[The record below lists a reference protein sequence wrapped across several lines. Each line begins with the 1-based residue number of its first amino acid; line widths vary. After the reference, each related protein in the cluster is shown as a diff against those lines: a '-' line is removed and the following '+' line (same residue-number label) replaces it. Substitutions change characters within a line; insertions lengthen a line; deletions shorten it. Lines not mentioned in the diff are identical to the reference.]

1 MDQQSLAILKG
12 LVCVAWADGH
22 FAAAE
27 RELIEALIQT
37 FGASP
42 SEALEVRTFSDSPRT
57 LNDVPIHE
65 LSYNDRRVLLTQ
77 AVILSFVDGHQA
89 ESERGLI
96 DNLCRV
102 LRIPSIEA
110 AGIVN
115 AAEEQAKAL
124 APLLKK

>member
-77 AVILSFVDGHQA
+77 AVILSFVDGAQTDH
-89 ESERGLI
+89 ERKLI
-96 DNLCRV
+96 DDLCRV
-102 LRIPSIEA
+102 LRIPAIEA
-110 AGIVN
+110 AGIVK
-115 AAEEQAKAL
+115 AAEEQANAL

>member
-57 LNDVPIHE
+57 LSDVPIHE

-77 AVILSFVDGHQA
+77 AVILSFVDGDQT
-89 ESERGLI
+89 EKERMLI
-96 DNLCRV
+96 DELCRV
-102 LRIPSIEA
+102 LRIPAIEA
-110 AGIVN
+110 AGIVK

>member
-12 LVCVAWADGH
+12 LVCVAWADGQ

-42 SEALEVRTFSDSPRT
+42 SEALEVRNFSDTKRT
-57 LNDVPIHE
+57 LSDVPIHE

-77 AVILSFVDGHQA
+77 AVILSYVDGDQ
-89 ESERGLI
+89 SEHERKMI
-96 DNLCRV
+96 EELCRV
-102 LRIPSIEA
+102 LRIPAIEA
-110 AGIVN
+110 TGIVG
-115 AAEEQAKAL
+115 AAEEQARAL
-124 APLLKK
+124 IPLLKK

>member
-12 LVCVAWADGH
+12 LVCVAWADGQ

-42 SEALEVRTFSDSPRT
+42 SEALEVRNFSETKRT

-77 AVILSFVDGHQA
+77 AVILSYVDGDQ
-89 ESERGLI
+89 SEHERKMI
-96 DNLCRV
+96 EELCRV
-102 LRIPSIEA
+102 LRIPPIEA
-110 AGIVN
+110 TGIVE
-115 AAEEQAKAL
+115 AAEEQARAL
-124 APLLKK
+124 IPLLKK

>member
-37 FGASP
+37 FGATP
-42 SEALEVRTFSDSPRT
+42 SEALEVRSFAETKRT

-77 AVILSFVDGHQA
+77 AVILSHVDGDQ
-89 ESERGLI
+89 SEHERKMI
-96 DNLCRV
+96 DELCRV
-102 LRIPSIEA
+102 LRIPAIEA
-110 AGIVN
+110 NGIVD
-115 AAEEQAKAL
+115 AAEEQARAL
-124 APLLKK
+124 APRLKK